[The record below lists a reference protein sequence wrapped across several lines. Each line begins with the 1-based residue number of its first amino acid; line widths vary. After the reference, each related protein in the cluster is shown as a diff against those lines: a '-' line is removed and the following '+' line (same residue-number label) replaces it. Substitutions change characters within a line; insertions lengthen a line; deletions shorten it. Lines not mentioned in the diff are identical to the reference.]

1 MTFFCYL
8 WAIIRNNM
16 SRKNIVQALTVLTLL
31 LFSSCGGKVKTS
43 DQPPVIDTIPM
54 MVMQIQKCAKLYTAE
69 YQVHKIV
76 THDDQ
81 MKLKG
86 TFLQKEFDITLP
98 MGERKI
104 AIPMTASLKAYIDF
118 SGFSEKNIRKRGDK
132 IEIILPD
139 PKVEM
144 TSSKINHKEI
154 KRHVSL
160 LRNNFS
166 DEELS
171 IYEKQGRAAI
181 INDIP
186 KMGIIHMAQENAANT
201 LIPMIEQ
208 MGYPQD
214 QITITFRKKYT
225 ISDLPALLDQ
235 KTFAR

>member
-1 MTFFCYL
+1 MTMLFFF
-8 WAIIRNNM
+8 A
-16 SRKNIVQALTVLTLL
+16 
-31 LFSSCGGKVKTS
+31 CGGKEKNDNS
-43 DQPPVIDTIPM
+43 SPVMDTIPM

-86 TFLQKEFDITLP
+86 SFLQKEFDITLP
-98 MGERKI
+98 LGKRKI
-104 AIPMTASLKAYIDF
+104 AIPMDASLKAYVDF
-118 SGFSEKNIRKRGDK
+118 SSFSEQNIRRRGDK

-144 TSSKINHKEI
+144 TSSKINHQEI

-160 LRNNFS
+160 LRGNFT

-171 IYEKQGRAAI
+171 LYEKQGRAAI

-201 LIPMIEQ
+201 LIPMIQQ
-208 MGYPQD
+208 MGFAQSD
-214 QITITFRKKYT
+214 ITITFRKKYT
-225 ISDLPALLDQ
+225 VSDLPGLLDQ

>member
-1 MTFFCYL
+1 MTFFYYL
-8 WAIIRNNM
+8 CEM
-16 SRKNIVQALTVLTLL
+16 KKDKMTKNIHPFILITMVF
-31 LFSSCGGKVKTS
+31 LFFACDGKEKANEPS
-43 DQPPVIDTIPM
+43 PVMDTIPM

-86 TFLQKEFDITLP
+86 SFLQKEFNITLP
-98 MGERKI
+98 MGTRKI
-104 AIPMTASLKAYIDF
+104 AIPMDASLKAYIDF
-118 SGFSEKNIRKRGDK
+118 SDFSEKNIRKRGDK

-144 TSSKINHKEI
+144 TSSKINHQEI

-160 LRNNFS
+160 LRANFS

-208 MGYPQD
+208 MGFAQNN
-214 QITITFRKKYT
+214 ITITFRKKYT
-225 ISDLPALLDQ
+225 VSDLPAILDK

>member
-1 MTFFCYL
+1 MHSVFTIFVPKEKNKMT
-8 WAIIRNNM
+8 
-16 SRKNIVQALTVLTLL
+16 KKLL
-31 LFSSCGGKVKTS
+31 QPFILLSAFLLMACGGKEKAS
-43 DQPPVIDTIPM
+43 EPSPILDTIPM

-86 TFLQKEFDITLP
+86 SFLQKEFDITLP
-98 MGERKI
+98 MGKRKI
-104 AIPMTASLKAYIDF
+104 AIPMDASLKAYIDF
-118 SGFSEKNIRKRGDK
+118 SDFSEKNVRKRGDK

-144 TSSKINHKEI
+144 TSSKINHQEI

-160 LRNNFS
+160 LRANFS

-186 KMGIIHMAQENAANT
+186 KMGIIHMAQENAANM

-208 MGYPQD
+208 MGYPQSN
-214 QITITFRKKYT
+214 ITITFRKKYT
-225 ISDLPALLDQ
+225 VSDLPSLLDQ